1 MKGDRFMESVRVVQI
16 GCGKM
21 SKYIMRYI
29 YEKNGSVVGAVDI
42 NPDLI
47 GKDISAVMESE
58 SKGVLIQDVSCL
70 DKILKKTKPNVAI
83 ITTMSVLNDIG
94 EEIRTC
100 VKNGINVI
108 TTCEEAFFASNSN
121 PVLYDELNALAKAFN
136 VTIIGCG
143 YQDVFWGNMIYSIC
157 ASTERITKIKGCSSY
172 NVEDYGIALAKAHG
186 AGYTAEEF
194 DKEIAVIN
202 RMSEE
207 EREELIAK
215 KEFFPSYMWNV
226 VGWLAKKLNL
236 HIVSMKQEC
245 IPVMTDGTLES
256 ETLGMTLSTGMVRG
270 MEAVVTA
277 TTKENIILEVECIGK
292 VYTSEEADMN
302 EWTIFGEPT
311 TSVKNETPATVEL
324 TCADVVNRI
333 PHVMK
338 AESGFLDTTDLPE
351 PVYIVN
357 DFQEY
362 L

>member
-1 MKGDRFMESVRVVQI
+1 MK
-16 GCGKM
+16 
-21 SKYIMRYI
+21 
-29 YEKNGSVVGAVDI
+29 
-42 NPDLI
+42 DLF
-47 GKDISAVMESE
+47 D
-58 SKGVLIQDVSCL
+58 
-70 DKILKKTKPNVAI
+70 
-83 ITTMSVLNDIG
+83 
-94 EEIRTC
+94 EI
-100 VKNGINVI
+100 
-108 TTCEEAFFASNSN
+108 
-121 PVLYDELNALAKAFN
+121 D
-136 VTIIGCG
+136 
-143 YQDVFWGNMIYSIC
+143 
-157 ASTERITKIKGCSSY
+157 
-172 NVEDYGIALAKAHG
+172 
-186 AGYTAEEF
+186 
-194 DKEIAVIN
+194 
-202 RMSEE
+202 E

-245 IPVMTDGTLES
+245 IPVLTDGTLES

-311 TSVKNETPATVEL
+311 TSVKNEAPATVEL

-333 PHVMK
+333 PHVIK

>member
-1 MKGDRFMESVRVVQI
+1 MEKVNVVQI

-29 YEKNGSVVGAVDI
+29 YEKNGSVVGAVDV
-42 NPDLI
+42 NPELI
-47 GKDISAVMESE
+47 GKDISVVMESE
-58 SKGVLIQDVSCL
+58 SKGVLIEDVSSL
-70 DKILKKTKPNVAI
+70 DQILKKTKPDVAI

-94 EEIRTC
+94 EEVRTC
-100 VKNGINVI
+100 ARNGVNVI

-121 PVLYDELNALAKAFN
+121 PVLYNELNALAKAFR

-143 YQDVFWGNMIYSIC
+143 YQDIFWGNMITNLC

-172 NVEDYGIALAKAHG
+172 NVEDYGLALAKAHG
-186 AGYTAEEF
+186 AGYTKEQF
-194 DKEIAVIN
+194 DQEIAVIN

-207 EREELIAK
+207 EREELIEK

-245 IPVMTDGTLES
+245 IPVMTEDTLES
-256 ETLGMTLSTGMVRG
+256 ETLNMTLKSGMVRG

-292 VYTSEEADMN
+292 VYTSEESDTN

-311 TSVKNETPATVEL
+311 TSVKNERPSTVEL

-333 PHVMK
+333 PHVIK

-351 PVYIVN
+351 PIYIVN
-357 DFQEY
+357 DFNDY